1 MMLMWIGSGLNKIER
16 KYCANW
22 MLRGNKYGFLCNCPA
37 CVESSEASDRRRTW
51 PRNRDREVQHTHVV
65 IEVLRDASMWETC
78 ACCIMWTCTC
88 LNVMQNMMY
97 IVCKCIYD
105 GKCIRICICWSQL
118 WNWYGL
124 NRWTIGVL
132 IPPRWE
138 SCFEKCGRIDMV
150 KFDKE
155 IGIAPPKRT
164 LESLL
169 KQGKG
174 NELNGQWEV
183 NCNVAVLWCVA
194 CLVWWVFKA
203 WPFQSVG
210 SSDLHVSV
218 LATDGQTPASDKSLI
233 GIRISQ
239 STMTNDEVYNSFDY
253 LLLKKKHNDV

>member
-1 MMLMWIGSGLNKIER
+1 MYLW
-16 KYCANW
+16 W
-22 MLRGNKYGFLCNCPA
+22 
-37 CVESSEASDRRRTW
+37 
-51 PRNRDREVQHTHVV
+51 
-65 IEVLRDASMWETC
+65 
-78 ACCIMWTCTC
+78 
-88 LNVMQNMMY
+88 QNAY
-97 IVCKCIYD
+97 VSVYD
-105 GKCIRICICWSQL
+105 GRNFEID
-118 WNWYGL
+118 GL

-183 NCNVAVLWCVA
+183 NCNVAVLCCVA

-203 WPFQSVG
+203 WPFQFVG

-218 LATDGQTPASDKSLI
+218 LATDGQTPASDKSLE
-233 GIRISQ
+233 
-239 STMTNDEVYNSFDY
+239 TNALVNQLWRMMKYTIHLIICF
-253 LLLKKKHNDV
+253 